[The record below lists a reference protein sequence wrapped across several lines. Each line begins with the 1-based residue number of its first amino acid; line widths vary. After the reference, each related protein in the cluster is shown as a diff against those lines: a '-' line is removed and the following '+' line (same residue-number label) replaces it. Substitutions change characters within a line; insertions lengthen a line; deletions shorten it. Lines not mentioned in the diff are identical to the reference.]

1 MLGRRLTYSQTIFV
15 MKIMLPAVAILL
27 IISVFALSR
36 GQTDQQKLPFSPHEI
51 TQRLKEQA
59 IDNPLYI
66 GSTQNGTEVRV
77 SAKRLIPIQG
87 DQKFTTFHTVHAE
100 FVKGRLPIGVITA
113 EQARLDTSSDIV
125 EFIGNVVMTDN
136 DTRRVTADKLH
147 TNGSMTNSV
156 FEGSVKLMNGQ
167 NSVTSDKLEVYRQS
181 ASSPRR
187 FVFTERVKM
196 IYNPWQ

>member
-1 MLGRRLTYSQTIFV
+1 
-15 MKIMLPAVAILL
+15 MKIILPAVAILL
-27 IISVFALSR
+27 IIGVFALSR

-77 SAKRLIPIQG
+77 SANRLVPKQG
-87 DQKFTTFHTVHAE
+87 DQKFTIFHTVHAE

-113 EQARLDTSSDIV
+113 ERARLDTSSDIV

-156 FEGSVKLMNGQ
+156 FEGSVKLINGQ

-181 ASSPRR
+181 TSSPRR

-196 IYNPWQ
+196 IYNPRQ